1 MIHFRTINAET
12 DKPFILELH
21 CEIIYESETPWARK
35 EPYTEYRKKWL
46 STSQPEQFFSHLIE
60 TMKDHRTIAEVIE
73 DVNHNVLG
81 YIWVIFQ
88 DVPDYHLT
96 IAEIMD
102 LIIVSAHRR
111 AGLGT
116 KVLKY
121 IEDRAVRQGAH
132 LLRSETGIENVASQN
147 LHRKLGF
154 ETYRVLFE
162 KQLQR

>member
-1 MIHFRTINAET
+1 VEA
-12 DKPFILELH
+12 DKDLILELH
-21 CEIIYESETPWARK
+21 CEINYESETPWARK
-35 EPYTEYRKKWL
+35 EPYTKYRKKWF

-73 DVNHNVLG
+73 DSNHHVLG
-81 YIWVIFQ
+81 YIWVIFH

-102 LIIVSAHRR
+102 FMIVSSHRR

-116 KVLKY
+116 KILKY
-121 IEDRAVRQGAH
+121 IEDRAIRQGAD
-132 LLRSETGIENVASQN
+132 LLRSETGIENVASRK

-154 ETYRVLFE
+154 EPYRVLFE
-162 KQLQR
+162 KQLQRWE